1 MINSDRNPTA
11 IERFLLHIHPP
22 RIDKRAIKFTRT
34 FGLGGVNVLLFVLL
48 VITGVLLRF
57 TYVPTP
63 EGAYDSILFL
73 QDRILFGKL
82 LRNIHHFSAML
93 MVITSFL
100 HLLRV
105 FYSQSFYE
113 ERAKNWIYGLLLM
126 FFVLFANFTG
136 YLLPWDQLAF
146 WAVTIMT
153 EMLEYIPL
161 IGKPLANL
169 FRGGAVVDGTTL
181 LNFYSL
187 HTGLLPAIFA
197 FLMIMHFWLIRKAK
211 GVKLPD
217 EIEPK
222 SERVDVYPNL
232 VMKEILLALI
242 VLVGIFVLSIFVN
255 APLLDKASTSISPNP
270 SKAPWYFMGVQ
281 ELLMHIH
288 PTFAVF
294 VIPVA
299 LLGLFFYMPY
309 FKYAKVNQGVWFNSN
324 LGKSI
329 TLKSALFA
337 LVTTIVLILASEYIF
352 DFLTWFP
359 ELPLWINSGIL
370 PLSLYLIPTSAY
382 FYYWYKIKKV
392 GGVELMMALITVI
405 IVSYI
410 VMMFMGEWYRGEG
423 MHLIF

>member
-1 MINSDRNPTA
+1 MINPDRNPSA
-11 IERFLLHIHPP
+11 VERFLLHIHPP
-22 RIDKRAIKFTRT
+22 RVDKRAIKFTRT
-34 FGLGGVNVLLFVLL
+34 FGLGGINVLLFVLL

-73 QDRILFGKL
+73 QDHILFGNL
-82 LRNIHHFSAML
+82 LRNIHYFSATL

-105 FYSQSFYE
+105 FYSQSFYK
-113 ERAKNWIYGLLLM
+113 ERAKNWIYGLLIM

-187 HTGLLPAIFA
+187 HTGLLPAVFV
-197 FLMIMHFWLIRKAK
+197 FLMVMHFWLVRKAK
-211 GVKLPD
+211 GVMLPAEND
-217 EIEPK
+217 SK
-222 SERVDVYPNL
+222 SEKVAVYPNL
-232 VMKEILLALI
+232 VLKEILLALI
-242 VLVGIFVLSIFVN
+242 VLVGIFVVSMFVN

-299 LLGLFFYMPY
+299 LLVLFFYLPY
-309 FKYAKVNQGVWFNSN
+309 LKFKNVNQGVWFNSK

-329 TLKSALFA
+329 TIKSALYAF
-337 LVTTIVLILASEYIF
+337 VSTILLILASEYIF
-352 DFLTWFP
+352 DFLAWFP
-359 ELPLWINSGIL
+359 SFPLWINAGVL
-370 PLSLYLIPTSAY
+370 PFLLYVIPTGAY
-382 FYYWYKIKKV
+382 FYYWYSIKKIR
-392 GGVELMMALITVI
+392 GVEIIMVLITVI

-410 VMMFMGEWYRGEG
+410 VMMFMGEWFRGEG
-423 MHLIF
+423 MRLVF